1 MNQIVRCFFVLTL
14 ALVISASATVQQSAP
29 KPYGGIAPDA
39 QIPDD
44 GKVRII
50 NFGAHPDDA
59 EIRAGGT
66 AILWGERGDHVKFVS
81 TTNGDI
87 GHWQQSGG
95 ALALRRYKEAQDA
108 AKILGVEK
116 SVVWDIHDGE
126 LEPNLENRLRFTRE
140 VRLWN
145 ADVVIAHRPNDYHP
159 DHRYTGVLMQDAAYM
174 VGVPFL
180 APDVPPLRKT
190 PIFLYSSDNFQKPNP
205 FTADIVVA
213 IDDVF
218 DRKAAALA
226 QMDSQFTEGGALGH
240 MNPRVVAY
248 METMDPAVRDE
259 LRQRTVDRFKLYA
272 ASIADKYRAK
282 LIELYGQEVGS
293 KVKYAEA
300 FEICEY
306 GRRPSKEEILKIFP
320 IAAPKSVQ

>member
-1 MNQIVRCFFVLTL
+1 MRQKVNSFFVMLLVL
-14 ALVISASATVQQSAP
+14 AISGSAFAQQESP
-29 KPYGGIAPDA
+29 KPYGGIATDA
-39 QIPDD
+39 QISED
-44 GKVRII
+44 GRVRII

-66 AILWGERGDHVKFVS
+66 AVLWEQRGDHVKFVS

-87 GHWQQSGG
+87 GHWLEAGG
-95 ALALRRYKEAQDA
+95 PLAIRRYREAQDA
-108 AKILGVEK
+108 AKILGIKK
-116 SVVWDIHDGE
+116 SIVWDIHDGE

-140 VRLWN
+140 IRRWN

-159 DHRYTGVLMQDAAYM
+159 DHRYTGILMQDAAYM

-190 PIFLYSSDNFQKPNP
+190 PVFLYSYDSFQKPAP

-213 IDDVF
+213 IDDSI
-218 DRKAAALA
+218 DKKAEALVA
-226 QMDSQFTEGGALGH
+226 MESQFVEGGALGH
-240 MNPRVVAY
+240 LNPRAVAAV
-248 METMDPAVRDE
+248 TDPKARE
-259 LRQRTVDRFKLYA
+259 EQKERAREWFKSRA
-272 ASIADKYRAK
+272 AAIADNYRAK
-282 LIELYGQEVGS
+282 LIELYGEEVGT

-306 GRRPSKEEILKIFP
+306 GRRPNKEEILRIFP
-320 IAAPKSVQ
+320 IAAPKNIQ

>member
-1 MNQIVRCFFVLTL
+1 MNRTMKCFFVVTMVFAVSLF
-14 ALVISASATVQQSAP
+14 AFGQQEMP
-29 KPYGGIAPDA
+29 KPYGGTAPDT
-39 QIPDD
+39 QIPED

-59 EIRAGGT
+59 EFRAGGT
-66 AILWGERGDHVKFVS
+66 AVLWSERGDHVKFVS

-87 GHWQQSGG
+87 GHWREAGG
-95 ALALRRYKEAQDA
+95 PLAIRRYQEAQNA

-126 LEPNLENRLRFTRE
+126 LEPNLANRLKFTRE
-140 VRLWN
+140 IRLWN

-159 DHRYTGVLMQDAAYM
+159 DHRYTGVLMQDSAYM

-180 APDVPPLRKT
+180 APDVPPLQKT
-190 PIFLYSSDNFQKPNP
+190 PIFLYSYDSFQKPAP

-213 IDDVF
+213 IDDTIELKV
-218 DRKAAALA
+218 AALV
-226 QMDSQFTEGGALGH
+226 QMESQFVEGGALGH
-240 MNPRVVAY
+240 MNPHAVAA
-248 METMDPAVRDE
+248 MTDPAARE
-259 LRQRTVDRFKLYA
+259 EQRKRVAESYKARSA
-272 ASIADKYRAK
+272 AIADQCREK
-282 LIELYGQEVGS
+282 LIELYGEEVGK

-306 GRRPSKEEILKIFP
+306 GRRPSKEEMMKIFP
-320 IAAPKSVQ
+320 IAAPKRLR